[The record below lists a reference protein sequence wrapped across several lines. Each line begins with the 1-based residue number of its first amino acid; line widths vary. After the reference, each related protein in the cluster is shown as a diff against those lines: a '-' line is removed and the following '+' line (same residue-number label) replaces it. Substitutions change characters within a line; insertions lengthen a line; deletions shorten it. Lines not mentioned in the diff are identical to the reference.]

1 MKYCIRCGNL
11 VDGAPYCT
19 QCGAKTDQPQTDVY
33 GIAPS
38 DYNVNP
44 YADPQT
50 NPYAYTSQLSRATY
64 TGPDYD
70 SWIPSFTEA
79 FVRFWTAGSVGR
91 AGRTEFWFAA
101 LWQLIFFIPC
111 MAVVGLVM
119 ENALDG
125 VRVNTAGQ
133 VIIVLVYLYSLAVVI
148 KLAFLAARRLHDL
161 GLTGWLWLLMLVFG
175 WIFIIV
181 IGIIPSQQGDN
192 QYGKQPFVKK
202 PFVNNSKD
210 VNDASS

>member
-1 MKYCIRCGNL
+1 
-11 VDGAPYCT
+11 
-19 QCGAKTDQPQTDVY
+19 
-33 GIAPS
+33 
-38 DYNVNP
+38 
-44 YADPQT
+44 
-50 NPYAYTSQLSRATY
+50 
-64 TGPDYD
+64 
-70 SWIPSFTEA
+70 
-79 FVRFWTAGSVGR
+79 
-91 AGRTEFWFAA
+91 
-101 LWQLIFFIPC
+101 

-192 QYGKQPFVKK
+192 QYGKQPFAK
-202 PFVNNSKD
+202 NRS
-210 VNDASS
+210 